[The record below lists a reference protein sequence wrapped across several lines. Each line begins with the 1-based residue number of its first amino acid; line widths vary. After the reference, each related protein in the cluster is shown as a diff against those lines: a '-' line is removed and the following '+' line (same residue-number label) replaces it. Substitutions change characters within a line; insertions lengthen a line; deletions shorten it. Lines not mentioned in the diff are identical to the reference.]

1 MGFINQLLIDF
12 PIQTSYL
19 QSPFSRGRDHI
30 PTTGTAVET
39 MCMFF
44 FGWTT
49 PRQKKKT
56 IYSIC
61 LYVQYGYPKSMGLSF
76 KNIWETMVF
85 TCFTINLS
93 GFNINLIMCQNL
105 WFSPSWWA
113 MDIQKDKLFKYVR
126 KWKPGCQRFG
136 PIAVYNIITISQW
149 LTVDGY
155 QIIAYFFLSPRYVL
169 KSKSVAETR
178 PLSEVN
184 VIGPGSSPPRSHD
197 YSGFWVLGDPEFLRP
212 KMPSQSIL

>member
-19 QSPFSRGRDHI
+19 QSPFSIGRDHI

-44 FGWTT
+44 WLDH
-49 PRQKKKT
+49 PPPKKTT

-76 KNIWETMVF
+76 KNLWETMVF

-93 GFNINLIMCQNL
+93 GFNIIQIMCQNL
-105 WFSPSWWA
+105 
-113 MDIQKDKLFKYVR
+113 
-126 KWKPGCQRFG
+126 
-136 PIAVYNIITISQW
+136 
-149 LTVDGY
+149 
-155 QIIAYFFLSPRYVL
+155 
-169 KSKSVAETR
+169 
-178 PLSEVN
+178 
-184 VIGPGSSPPRSHD
+184 
-197 YSGFWVLGDPEFLRP
+197 
-212 KMPSQSIL
+212 